1 MDYHAIHGHD
11 VSSFDLSATR
21 GFGSFASQ
29 VRLGREPAD
38 NSDRLPTVSAAKA
51 LQDLER
57 DEGTHISTGLSVL
70 DASLTLEL
78 DGAHH
83 GGIQKGHVTEVWG
96 PPGAGKTA
104 FGCLAEGKGV
114 VWVGP
119 FIRSRHGSNTAS
131 RLHPHPDGFHRVPIE
146 RLRTVAGAG
155 KKAGPDQLDAFA
167 HYTCPSLPHLIAL
180 LCRPTAACIPQKVSL
195 VVVDSLS
202 ALVNHAFP
210 KLPET
215 RATADAKGVRGPS
228 LAARRIQVL
237 QYIASS
243 LQKLAATRDVAVVV
257 LTQCA
262 TKMQAER
269 GATLIPAINANVWE
283 QGVSTRLVLFRDWLQ
298 DGVEARGLH
307 FVGIQKLNGKC
318 MSVVVDKICA
328 FAVEAGGLVSV
339 DYDNTEPV
347 RPLSST
353 AAQKRK
359 LADTD
364 FEIADSDD
372 EDYGWDDDEDVIP
385 PMPSQWQGSEDLL
398 LTRQPESEEEGAID
412 DTDAAGTDDG
422 EGQASDHET
431 RAAAVDG
438 PDRATS

>member
-1 MDYHAIHGHD
+1 MDYYAIHGRD
-11 VSSFDLSATR
+11 VSSFDLSSTH
-21 GFGSFASQ
+21 
-29 VRLGREPAD
+29 
-38 NSDRLPTVSAAKA
+38 RLPTVSAAEA

-57 DEGTHISTGLSVL
+57 NEGSHISTGLAAL
-70 DASLTLEL
+70 DASLSLEL
-78 DGAHH
+78 DGAHR

-104 FGCLAEGKGV
+104 LGIQLTAKCLAEGQGV
-114 VWVGP
+114 VWVE
-119 FIRSRHGSNTAS
+119 
-131 RLHPHPDGFHRVPIE
+131 GFHRMPIE
-146 RLRTVAGAG
+146 RLHSVAGTGKDAG
-155 KKAGPDQLDAFA
+155 LDQLDAFT

-180 LCRPTAACIPQKVSL
+180 LCRPTAACIPQETSL
-195 VVVDSLS
+195 VVVDTLS

-215 RATADAKGVRGPS
+215 RAAADAKGLRGPS
-228 LAARRIQVL
+228 STARRHQVL

-298 DGVEARGLH
+298 EGVRARGLH
-307 FVGIQKLNGKC
+307 FAGIQKLNGKG
-318 MSVVVDKICA
+318 MSAAVDRICA
-328 FAVEAGGLVSV
+328 FTVEAAKAGLVSV
-339 DYDNTEPV
+339 DYDNTQPS
-347 RPLSST
+347 RTLSST

-364 FEIADSDD
+364 FEIADTDFEIADSDD
-372 EDYGWDDDEDVIP
+372 EDYGWDDDYDAVP

-398 LTRQPESEEEGAID
+398 LTRQPESEEEDAIG
-412 DTDAAGTDDG
+412 DTDAVGTSDG
-422 EGQASDHET
+422 EGQASDDET
-431 RAAAVDG
+431 RAAAAEG
-438 PDRATS
+438 SDRATP